1 MARVVVWQL
10 GAAVLAGLAF
20 WKAGGWSM
28 VAALYGGLVVALG
41 SAVFGWRLFAP
52 GVAPVARL
60 ARSLYVAEVQKW
72 LLTALALWFALAQLK
87 LPGLPLIVGMIV
99 AQVAF
104 WLGMTKIK

>member
-1 MARVVVWQL
+1 MARVVIWQL

-20 WKAGGWSM
+20 WTAGVWAM
-28 VAALYGGLVVALG
+28 AAAAYGGAVVALG

-60 ARSLYVAEVQKW
+60 ARSLFLGEVQKW

-87 LPGLPLIVGMIV
+87 LPGLPLIVGMV
-99 AQVAF
+99 AAQVALM
-104 WLGMTKIK
+104 LGMTRIK